1 MGLSLPLSLIFAFYL
16 VQSTV
21 NNCSVKSLMTGF
33 EPRSF
38 CKRCSGYWA
47 WTHERKRTI
56 LTLTLS
62 LSLSLSLSFS
72 ISVHSTLL
80 CKISVVIIFL
90 EKFSGL
96 SGWRTPPGWLWDK
109 THRGSPIS
117 FFKCS
122 NLFHFWIMM
131 FAYNF
136 TGRKVPARK
145 MCKC

>member
-1 MGLSLPLSLIFAFYL
+1 MGLSLPLSLIFVFYL

-38 CKRCSGYWA
+38 CKRYSGYWA

-62 LSLSLSLSFS
+62 LSLSFFLSLSLSILPSCVKYLLWLFFLKNFLDCLDDEHHLGGYGTRLTGDLPFLSSNAQIFS
-72 ISVHSTLL
+72 I
-80 CKISVVIIFL
+80 
-90 EKFSGL
+90 
-96 SGWRTPPGWLWDK
+96 
-109 THRGSPIS
+109 
-117 FFKCS
+117 
-122 NLFHFWIMM
+122 FWIMM